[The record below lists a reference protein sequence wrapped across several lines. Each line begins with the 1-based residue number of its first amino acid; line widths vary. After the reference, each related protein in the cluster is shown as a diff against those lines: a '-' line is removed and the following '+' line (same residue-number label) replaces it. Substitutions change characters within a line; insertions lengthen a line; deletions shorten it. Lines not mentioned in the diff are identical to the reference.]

1 VQKAQTTESKGL
13 HFTAEEDAMIVQLGV
28 VYTGK
33 NVRVRVMEDLKKMGE
48 GCVQWPHTLSI
59 QYNLHLQG
67 ENDEGADYAKEK
79 GEAICSC

>member
-33 NVRVRVMEDLKKMGE
+33 NVRVRVTEDLKKMGKVVYS
-48 GCVQWPHTLSI
+48 GHTHY
-59 QYNLHLQG
+59 QFN
-67 ENDEGADYAKEK
+67 
-79 GEAICSC
+79 AIFTCRVKTMKMRTMQKKKVRRCSC